1 METESVISLGT
12 RSDGSQWRGI
22 SLAQCMATGDLLL
35 IDRQIECVL
44 HFILQLAES
53 TEDSLA
59 TSEDSD
65 IGGKLNGV
73 WEQR

>member
-1 METESVISLGT
+1 
-12 RSDGSQWRGI
+12 
-22 SLAQCMATGDLLL
+22 MATGDLLL